1 MRNGGFDACID
12 HTLGSGVLA
21 ICEDVRGL
29 AGAVSCARYE
39 QIEAA
44 SGRPT
49 KAMPACA
56 SCGEE
61 TSAPTAL
68 QNAAIGAAAIDS
80 YSAACDGT
88 AFLCTQ

>member
-88 AFLCTQ
+88 AFVCTQ

>member
-1 MRNGGFDACID
+1 MFG
-12 HTLGSGVLA
+12 
-21 ICEDVRGL
+21 GL

-88 AFLCTQ
+88 AFVCTQ

>member
-1 MRNGGFDACID
+1 MRNGGLDACIG

-21 ICEDVRGL
+21 ICEDVRGWV
-29 AGAVSCARYE
+29 AAVSGARYG

-44 SGRPT
+44 SSSPT
-49 KAMPACA
+49 KAMPAHA
-56 SCGEE
+56 SCREE

-80 YSAACDGT
+80 YSAACDGA
-88 AFLCTQ
+88 AFVCTQ